1 MCSIFTLNFLDFFK
15 LKFRLFLKRLFLKEY
30 YG

>member
-1 MCSIFTLNFLDFFK
+1 MSLFFTLNLLVFFK